1 MFLDL
6 SQMVGLLI
14 LVSSLSALAGLVVG
28 CMCRISKASSSPCED
43 CAIASDPQADRTH
56 CFHCA
61 RMVAS
66 HADE

>member
-6 SQMVGLLI
+6 SQIVGLLI
-14 LVSSLSALAGLVVG
+14 LVSSLSALTGLLVG
-28 CMCRISKASSSPCED
+28 CMCRVSKASNSPCED
-43 CAIASDPQADRTH
+43 CAIALDPQADRTH

-66 HADE
+66 NANE

>member
-6 SQMVGLLI
+6 SQIVGLVVVISCVSVLI
-14 LVSSLSALAGLVVG
+14 GLLVG
-28 CMCRISKASSSPCED
+28 CMCRVSKASSSPCED
-43 CAIASDPQADRTH
+43 CAIAVDPEADRTH

>member
-6 SQMVGLLI
+6 SQIVGIVVVIASVSMLVGLL
-14 LVSSLSALAGLVVG
+14 VG
-28 CMCRISKASSSPCED
+28 CMCRVSKDSSSPCEE
-43 CAIASDPQADRTH
+43 CVIATDPEADRTH

>member
-6 SQMVGLLI
+6 SQIV
-14 LVSSLSALAGLVVG
+14 GLVVVIASVSMLVGLFFG
-28 CMCRISKASSSPCED
+28 CMCRVSKASSSPCED
-43 CAIASDPQADRTH
+43 CAIAVDPEADRTH